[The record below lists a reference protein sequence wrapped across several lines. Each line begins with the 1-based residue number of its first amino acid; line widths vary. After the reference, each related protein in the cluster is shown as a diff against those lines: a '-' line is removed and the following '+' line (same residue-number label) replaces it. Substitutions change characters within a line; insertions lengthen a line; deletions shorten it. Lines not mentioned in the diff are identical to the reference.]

1 MIQNNDITLRITV
14 TDDGGTPFTISAL
27 NALEFY
33 VYRNENNKKI
43 LIATF
48 KSTNTG
54 IYGITTITDNA
65 GVVEIV
71 LGREKTR
78 EIPANAKIYVE
89 TRLQLSASAEY
100 KDSLENLGGAGVEID
115 LSQSSANPDSLR

>member
-65 GVVEIV
+65 GLVEIV